1 MLSSE
6 QITGKAREI
15 AYALVRVSFYIKRSD
30 LQLRIERGAFELLE
44 QAARVSADP
53 SAQMVLPALSSIAV
67 LDALVRLAHSIY
79 EIEPVNAT
87 ILVREL
93 DALHTAIRQVGNMDE
108 RLPNLETF
116 FSQNN
121 SLPNGSE
128 EQTAAA
134 SEEMNMTTA
143 YGASSGREVS
153 RPAISEKQTEAR
165 PSEKNQALNIAL
177 RQSSIVETIRSGADA
192 SRRLKDILSEFNEVS
207 ERTIRYDLQ
216 KLCERGVI
224 ERVGNGG
231 PATFYRIPAE
241 VIVQ

>member
-30 LQLRIERGAFELLE
+30 LQIRIERSAFELLE
-44 QAARVSADP
+44 QAARVSVDS
-53 SAQMVLPALSSIAV
+53 SAKTVMAALSSIAV

-93 DALHTAIRQVGNMDE
+93 DALHTAIRQTANLDE

-116 FSQNN
+116 FSQDNA
-121 SLPNGSE
+121 LPNGSE
-128 EQTAAA
+128 EKNDESA
-134 SEEMNMTTA
+134 SDANMTKT
-143 YGASSGREVS
+143 YGAQGDQKEGHQ
-153 RPAISEKQTEAR
+153 AIAEKSEATR

-177 RQSSIVETIRSGADA
+177 RQSSIIETIRSGADS
-192 SRRLKDILSEFNEVS
+192 SRRLKDILSEFNDVS

-231 PATFYRIPAE
+231 PATYYRIPVE
-241 VIVQ
+241 VSVQ

>member
-15 AYALVRVSFYIKRSD
+15 TYALVRVAFYIKRSD
-30 LQLRIERGAFELLE
+30 LQIGIERGAFDLLE
-44 QAARVSADP
+44 QAARVSVDP
-53 SAQMVLPALSSIAV
+53 SAHTIMPALSSIAV

-93 DALHTAIRQVGNMDE
+93 DALHTAIRQAGNME
-108 RLPNLETF
+108 EQLPNLETF

-121 SLPNGSE
+121 SLPNGDRNE
-128 EQTAAA
+128 KEKQEDDANT
-134 SEEMNMTTA
+134 ERV
-143 YGASSGREVS
+143 YGASHDQREADA
-153 RPAISEKQTEAR
+153 AIADTENENR
-165 PSEKNQALNIAL
+165 SSEKNQALNIAL
-177 RQSSIVETIRSGADA
+177 RQSSIIETIRSGADA
-192 SRRLKDILSEFNEVS
+192 SRRLKDILSEFNGVS

-216 KLCERGVI
+216 KLCEKGAI

-231 PATFYRIPAE
+231 PATFYRIPSMVSSE
-241 VIVQ
+241 